1 MRSCDFT
8 HFSGI
13 FFRAV
18 CRDRKKAHR
27 GFLNNTRKALIRL
40 IRRVHYVCHEK
51 RHDYGRF
58 RDGFR
63 ENKAGFTY
71 DVTFFENI
79 VTVFVNPCIA
89 ERLVIKSVPYLA
101 GKGTVFDTAPKWKLK
116 NHQLRKI
123 FFNLV

>member
-1 MRSCDFT
+1 MGVTKSVMILADFVT
-8 HFSGI
+8 VF
-13 FFRAV
+13 V
-18 CRDRKKAHR
+18 K
-27 GFLNNTRKALIRL
+27 TRL
-40 IRRVHYVCHEK
+40 
-51 RHDYGRF
+51 
-58 RDGFR
+58 
-63 ENKAGFTY
+63 GFTY

-89 ERLVIKSVPYLA
+89 GKLVIKSVPYLP

>member
-1 MRSCDFT
+1 MRFHT
-8 HFSGI
+8 FFWN

-40 IRRVHYVCHEK
+40 IRRVHYGCHEK

-58 RDGFR
+58 REGFR
-63 ENKAGFTY
+63 EIKAGFTY

-89 ERLVIKSVPYLA
+89 EKLVIKSVPYLP
-101 GKGTVFDTAPKWKLK
+101 GKGTFFDTAPK
-116 NHQLRKI
+116 
-123 FFNLV
+123 